1 MKNQTLVGCMAM
13 ALSGYFSGCGAAS
26 ASSTSTLDNNVTMQ
40 GGQWEYVVTPD
51 NGGTTMY
58 LGVNLTKTNV
68 DFNANNLVIFQP
80 SQISLVQN
88 TAPISCGGYSLMGA
102 IGGTKFDGELGTP
115 TGAFGS
121 FSGQLSSNGQ
131 SISNGKYSGQACA
144 TVPSKVTGTLSGYTV
159 APLNGTFTGKLTN
172 SAGGTSVMTVSFN
185 QHADFSIGIT
195 GTFVENGVTTS
206 FADMAGTDS
215 SLISGASLAF
225 GVDTINVNGNSQY
238 SGMGHW
244 NPTATQ
250 IDLYL
255 AGANESIVGTL
266 TKQ

>member
-1 MKNQTLVGCMAM
+1 
-13 ALSGYFSGCGAAS
+13 
-26 ASSTSTLDNNVTMQ
+26 MQ

-131 SISNGKYSGQACA
+131 SISNGKYSGQAC
-144 TVPSKVTGTLSGYTV
+144 TTMPSKVSGTLTGYTV
-159 APLNGTFTGKLTN
+159 APLNGTFTGKLTSTAN
-172 SAGGTSVMTVSFN
+172 GASVVTVS
-185 QHADFSIGIT
+185 SPTERRLLSPGIT

-206 FADMAGTDS
+206 FADMAGNRLEPSLRRISFFWRRYGQRERKVAVQRHGALEPDS
-215 SLISGASLAF
+215 DPDRFVSRR
-225 GVDTINVNGNSQY
+225 SQ
-238 SGMGHW
+238 
-244 NPTATQ
+244 
-250 IDLYL
+250 
-255 AGANESIVGTL
+255 
-266 TKQ
+266 